1 MANSN
6 VFCDPVCLAFY
17 RCLVN
22 YAHTSQPASHLVSRK
37 PDCLNSF
44 YCRPHLFPFLSLLAS
59 SPLNCPL
66 DGQLVDLE
74 ECLCSAPP
82 YPSVHLG
89 KATFL
94 LQACHSVVSFRKAGL
109 FLMILCPSCICVPF
123 WLSCGPRPVCLCI
136 VTRALVRFL
145 SSHPIN
151 KYTVFCSESM
161 FSGPKIE
168 MNQYHTYL
176 GGMPS
181 EISLSSIVLSNQCQS
196 QLKTWYTSVFLWFV
210 MMDFQY
216 CELRDYV

>member
-1 MANSN
+1 
-6 VFCDPVCLAFY
+6 
-17 RCLVN
+17 
-22 YAHTSQPASHLVSRK
+22 
-37 PDCLNSF
+37 
-44 YCRPHLFPFLSLLAS
+44 
-59 SPLNCPL
+59 
-66 DGQLVDLE
+66 
-74 ECLCSAPP
+74 
-82 YPSVHLG
+82 
-89 KATFL
+89 
-94 LQACHSVVSFRKAGL
+94 
-109 FLMILCPSCICVPF
+109 MILCPSCICVPF

-136 VTRALVRFL
+136 VTRTLVRFL

-151 KYTVFCSESM
+151 KYTVFCAESM

-216 CELRDYV
+216 CELGDYVWVRAWVRSVWAHLPKGHVPPHCCSFCIHAVACLFHRGARVCESSLNFPRRNTFSWPSSVPRNGLFQNF